1 MPEKPTDPAHLEGE
15 ALRRWYL
22 RTPDQVE
29 AERQAAAVQ
38 RFQAFFGA
46 ETSGS
51 GEGASNA
58 SQPTKRMLAPDENV
72 LWVANGR
79 GGYRTV
85 RPGADDFQTTLQPEQ
100 DVEYPRHL
108 PGNSAAVE
116 GGEIFDIGSR
126 ENNTLKKFYIE
137 KYGYWPK
144 TEDGRDYEVSHKR
157 AIADGGKNA
166 LDNIEPIHP
175 DDHRPKHVRDGDSSR
190 FGKRSSIA
198 RTFGGRVE
206 PWHGGP
212 AVRGFGLLGTLANVP
227 GLLLNP
233 PRTDSLENFATDVL
247 GLPSMG
253 EYRRAW
259 ERPRG
264 RYSHCP
270 PGQVCA

>member
-100 DVEYPRHL
+100 DV
-108 PGNSAAVE
+108 
-116 GGEIFDIGSR
+116 
-126 ENNTLKKFYIE
+126 
-137 KYGYWPK
+137 
-144 TEDGRDYEVSHKR
+144 
-157 AIADGGKNA
+157 
-166 LDNIEPIHP
+166 
-175 DDHRPKHVRDGDSSR
+175 
-190 FGKRSSIA
+190 
-198 RTFGGRVE
+198 
-206 PWHGGP
+206 
-212 AVRGFGLLGTLANVP
+212 
-227 GLLLNP
+227 
-233 PRTDSLENFATDVL
+233 
-247 GLPSMG
+247 
-253 EYRRAW
+253 
-259 ERPRG
+259 
-264 RYSHCP
+264 
-270 PGQVCA
+270 